1 MFPIFPLG
9 LLIFC
14 ECYRLVG
21 IAQNR
26 FFDEIYL
33 IIYVILFGL
42 LVGVFVYMIALLFYE
57 RSVQRKYFR
66 WLMVTAAIIF
76 ILMALWVVIY
86 IECIYDKN
94 DQYVY
99 VNGIDRRGQ
108 YNR

>member
-1 MFPIFPLG
+1 MDEQIDPDDMDPMLNENDMDNLSTSSKRSNKNGCNCWRNNFGIIVFPIFPLG

-42 LVGVFVYMIALLFYE
+42 LVAVFVYMIVLLFYE
-57 RSVQRKYFR
+57 RSV
-66 WLMVTAAIIF
+66 
-76 ILMALWVVIY
+76 
-86 IECIYDKN
+86 
-94 DQYVY
+94 
-99 VNGIDRRGQ
+99 
-108 YNR
+108 